1 MIKILNINFS
11 IAHLIALAVGL
22 FLLIMLFV
30 NGTGWLLLD
39 LLACSMLMIYFY
51 ILIEIMRRF
60 HKLSK

>member
-30 NGTGWLLLD
+30 NGTGMLLLD

>member
-11 IAHLIALAVGL
+11 IAHLIGFAGGL

-39 LLACSMLMIYFY
+39 LLACSILMVYFY